1 MYIFRFSS
9 DYGKL
14 DEDKFRENFKHAFE
28 MRDKELDE
36 LKQKKKK
43 RKIQKDEIEEVSDK
57 IRKMENQKR
66 EFDKKV
72 NKKIQPTPKELNY
85 YPNKRKQRAE
95 ELLNKFKE
103 LKASG
108 SLEKY
113 HDKRRKKQRGKSR
126 KKKKKEK

>member
-1 MYIFRFSS
+1 
-9 DYGKL
+9 
-14 DEDKFRENFKHAFE
+14 
-28 MRDKELDE
+28 MRDQELDE
-36 LKQKKKK
+36 LKKKKKK
-43 RKIQKDEIEEVSDK
+43 RKIQKDEIEEVSEK

-95 ELLNKFKE
+95 DLLSKFKE

-108 SLEKY
+108 TLEKY
-113 HDKRRKKQRGKSR
+113 LDKRRKKQSGKSR
-126 KKKKKEK
+126 KKMNIEKWFFSQIFNKFLILL